1 LDNSKQSRKESIIT
15 LDNSE
20 DVENLRNE
28 AQRSKCGADK
38 SRLLLEE
45 RLNLSRI
52 ENLNNSTESDSST
65 ETKKR
70 LASSNSTVEKIDPS
84 NLKRNNNREGIID
97 QNINDQ
103 GTSASFATV
112 QVFSSHVMMN
122 LWIQATNQ
130 VYFQIQK
137 IIHQKL

>member
-1 LDNSKQSRKESIIT
+1 MDNSKQPGKESIIT

-28 AQRSKCGADK
+28 AQRSICGADK

-97 QNINDQ
+97 QNISDQ
-103 GTSASFATV
+103 GTSASFATG
-112 QVFSSHVMMN
+112 
-122 LWIQATNQ
+122 L
-130 VYFQIQK
+130 
-137 IIHQKL
+137 

>member
-1 LDNSKQSRKESIIT
+1 MDNSKQPGKESIIT

-28 AQRSKCGADK
+28 AQRSKCGTDK

-52 ENLNNSTESDSST
+52 ENLNNSTESNSST

-103 GTSASFATV
+103 GTSASFATAK
-112 QVFSSHVMMN
+112 FNFRFYYKKINKN
-122 LWIQATNQ
+122 LLI
-130 VYFQIQK
+130 
-137 IIHQKL
+137 